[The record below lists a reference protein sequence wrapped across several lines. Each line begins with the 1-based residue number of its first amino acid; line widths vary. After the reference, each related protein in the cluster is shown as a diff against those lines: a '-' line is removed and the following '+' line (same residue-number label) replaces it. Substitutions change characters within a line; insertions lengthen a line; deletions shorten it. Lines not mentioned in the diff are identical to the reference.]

1 MFKTG
6 DKVRVNAKLGKMR
19 ESKWIEGTILESD
32 FEDDVLV
39 ETRFQKVWSSRKA
52 VKIFKKLEYDSTNH
66 VWPAVEE
73 FKNKYWNDLKS
84 SVSKALEEFFPNI
97 KMVVDEE
104 EKIINIDDFSI
115 GSEIE
120 ERETL
125 TSFIELPVWNV
136 SVETYCPGNRDEP
149 PSSDLSDVGSSAS
162 SIGAANILI
171 KSLMDEKIGSYFD
184 NMVDENN
191 IRLMEDDNLFN

>member
-6 DKVRVNAKLGKMR
+6 EKVRVNAKLGNMR

-32 FEDDVLV
+32 FEDILV
-39 ETRFQKVWSSRKA
+39 ETRFQKVWSPKNK
-52 VKIFKKLEYDSTNH
+52 VKQYNKLEYDSINQ

-84 SVSKALEEFFPNI
+84 YVSKALEEFFPNVE
-97 KMVVDEE
+97 MVVDEE
-104 EKIINIDDFSI
+104 EKIINIDAFSI
-115 GSEIE
+115 GSGIE

-125 TSFIELPVWNV
+125 ISFIELPVWNV

-149 PSSDLSDVGSSAS
+149 PSSDLSDIGSSAS
-162 SIGAANILI
+162 SIGAARILI
-171 KSLMDEKIGSYFD
+171 ESMMKDKTGSYFER
-184 NMVDENN
+184 M
-191 IRLMEDDNLFN
+191 MGCEDSWA